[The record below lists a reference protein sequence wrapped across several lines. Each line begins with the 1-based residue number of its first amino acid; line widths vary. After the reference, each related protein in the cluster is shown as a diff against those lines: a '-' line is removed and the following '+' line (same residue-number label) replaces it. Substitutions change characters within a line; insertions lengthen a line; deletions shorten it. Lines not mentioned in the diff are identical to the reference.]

1 MYEKKQNYLL
11 RTFIQVNRR
20 RRLCSFMGCLLS
32 HNTYNGKATIS
43 NKTSDYYAVGNKFW
57 YLLYI
62 FVVQRDAS
70 DIVYSKDVFKAFVLQ
85 GRVG

>member
-1 MYEKKQNYLL
+1 
-11 RTFIQVNRR
+11 
-20 RRLCSFMGCLLS
+20 MGCLLF

-43 NKTSDYYAVGNKFW
+43 NKTSDYYGVGNRFW

-70 DIVYSKDVFKAFVLQ
+70 DIVYSKDVFKIHSIKTTNKRQINCFLTKELKAFVLQ